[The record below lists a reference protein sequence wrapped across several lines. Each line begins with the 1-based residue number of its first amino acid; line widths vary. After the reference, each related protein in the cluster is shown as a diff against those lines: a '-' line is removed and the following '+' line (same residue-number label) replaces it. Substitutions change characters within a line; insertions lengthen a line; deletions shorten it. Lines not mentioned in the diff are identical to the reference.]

1 MIRVVKNTNETVTF
15 YHPFDIAEVPLT
27 AAGRIGTPAESMPAA
42 GSEVAFTID
51 SLFET
56 VAEESNEGDSH
67 LTFASS
73 TGATLGNFYLLKGQ
87 NGQTAIVEVLR
98 DGTRVQLAGALPF
111 HVQVGDTLHGLAI
124 TTTLSTGQTEFTGT
138 GLINCEVSF
147 GAHKVAFQEEFEILN
162 FYPNL
167 SLTWGKLRAAH
178 PIVEIIK
185 PRDGTTTTRDHLFY
199 AWEYTLK
206 PDLAARGIDPE
217 CVKSWNVFEPAHALA
232 VVLALTK
239 YNSPNDD
246 ERIKEARIEYWQRL
260 KSVLDSPK
268 NWYSDPTNEGG
279 QPAGSPVDMKIRRMV
294 R

>member
-1 MIRVVKNTNETVTF
+1 MIRVVKNTNETITF
-15 YHPFDIAEVPLT
+15 YHPFDVREVPLT
-27 AAGRIGTPAESMPAA
+27 AVGRIGTPAEAMPAA
-42 GSEVAFTID
+42 GSETSFTVD

-56 VAEESNEGDSH
+56 VTEASNEGDSH
-67 LTFASS
+67 ITFASS
-73 TGATLGNFYLLKGQ
+73 IGATLGRFYLLKSATG
-87 NGQTAIVEVLR
+87 NTAIVEVLR
-98 DGTRVQLAGALPF
+98 DGTRVQLASALQFP
-111 HVQVGDTLHGLAI
+111 VEIGDTLHGIAI
-124 TTTLSTGQTEFTGT
+124 TTSLDSGQTEQTGT

-147 GAHKVAFQEEFEILN
+147 GAHKISFQEEFEILN

-167 SLTWGKLRAAH
+167 SLTWGKLKAAH

-199 AWEYTLK
+199 AWEYNLK

-217 CVKSWNVFEPAHALA
+217 FVKSWNVFEPVHALA

-279 QPAGSPVDMKIRRMV
+279 QPAGSPVDLKIRRMT